1 MNLAIIP
8 ARIGSKRIKKK
19 NIKNFKGK
27 PLIYFSI
34 KAAIKSKL
42 FDEIIVSTDSKE
54 IRKLALKFGASV
66 PFLRPKSLSDDYT
79 KTQDVIKHSLKYMEK
94 FKTNP
99 NYICCIYP
107 TAPMLNYR
115 NIIKG
120 YNKLKKKKY
129 DFIFSASKFQSSVL
143 RSFCFKNGKLSKLIS
158 KYMDKRSQ
166 NLPIYYYDVGQFYW
180 ASKSTWMNKNIFS
193 SKSNIIEIPVL
204 QGFDLNTNED
214 WKNLIKLSKIYEI

>member
-54 IRKLALKFGASV
+54 IRKLAIKFGASV
-66 PFLRPKSLSDDYT
+66 PFLRPKNLSDDYT

-94 FKTNP
+94 FKTDP

-120 YNKLKKKKY
+120 YNKLKKKK
-129 DFIFSASKFQSSVL
+129 I
-143 RSFCFKNGKLSKLIS
+143 
-158 KYMDKRSQ
+158 
-166 NLPIYYYDVGQFYW
+166 
-180 ASKSTWMNKNIFS
+180 
-193 SKSNIIEIPVL
+193 
-204 QGFDLNTNED
+204 
-214 WKNLIKLSKIYEI
+214 